1 MEHTNRIFICTDR
14 LYSKLEE
21 NLLLNLLI
29 FVWQK
34 VLQFMEFELVYEP
47 MELNKYFQVLYIL

>member
-1 MEHTNRIFICTDR
+1 MEHTNRIFICTDG